1 MIAIPDPRYGLVV
14 YDNNVLEIFASN
26 GESRRYHLHLI
37 KSIELNEKKSY
48 MEIKYSDVNLSQRIP
63 FKPELVEQAQQMVA
77 AIESAIK

>member
-1 MIAIPDPRYGLVV
+1 M
-14 YDNNVLEIFASN
+14 
-26 GESRRYHLHLI
+26 HLI